1 MNGTSIAV
9 KNMVTV
15 LTVTDLHQDRRLYEE
30 LAHAVTQHKPDIVAI
45 VGDCLHAG
53 EDMQGRLSVTE
64 CAKRLHDLPCQEV
77 VFVRG
82 NHEDENWT
90 EFAEYWRKRTRP
102 LHTLHGDIFK
112 IGPLCILGFPCYMGD
127 ESHFL
132 EKRKP
137 LFGAS
142 KWIRALSKVHGDALT
157 VQFGPFPS
165 WPMRGSSMNPGGGS
179 TCDRRGA
186 AGASARRLRPL

>member
-1 MNGTSIAV
+1 
-9 KNMVTV
+9 
-15 LTVTDLHQDRRLYEE
+15 
-30 LAHAVTQHKPDIVAI
+30 
-45 VGDCLHAG
+45 
-53 EDMQGRLSVTE
+53 
-64 CAKRLHDLPCQEV
+64 
-77 VFVRG
+77 
-82 NHEDENWT
+82 
-90 EFAEYWRKRTRP
+90 
-102 LHTLHGDIFK
+102 
-112 IGPLCILGFPCYMGD
+112 MGD